1 MAIDKFGGE
10 EEAANGRRYSG
21 DNELKRMSEV
31 LKLIEMNKRNE
42 SQNSSETQ
50 STRSE
55 QTTDTLALDGGWG
68 WLVCLGSFVIN
79 FILDGTMFS
88 FGVMLITLLE
98 YFGESKAKT
107 SWIGSVLLGLS
118 MILGPFVGWLL
129 DRFSIRQVT
138 LCGALVA
145 AFGFILSM
153 FAPSVEVLI
162 LTYGVIGGIG
172 FCMMFI
178 PSIIVVGLYFCRKR
192 ALATGIAMSGS
203 GVGTFVYAYLSE
215 ALLSEY
221 NWRGTV
227 LIMAGILLNCVVC
240 AALFRPLS
248 SEAVK
253 GKQNAPKRTKMF
265 DCVHSF
271 DSKESSNSDLNTHCK
286 DIQEGMVN
294 LRNGSFLF
302 NSTSVLDRETPACY
316 SFIKNSS
323 NQESKLSSRRMYSSA
338 HALNRLDKH
347 HGLFRHA
354 NPLARKDI
362 FYSGSIKNIPK
373 SFSSSESAN
382 SNRTFE
388 LSEFE
393 VEVKEVKDDSR
404 CGCLQNL
411 GGTIELSLF
420 KNSKFV
426 LLLLCMVLWTA
437 QSITLTFLPDMAVAN
452 GIPRDQSASIISIC
466 GITNTVGRI
475 FAGFLTD
482 TFHVRSTVI
491 YLVALSVAAVANFL
505 FPWCYSYATISV
517 CAAVFGFCMA
527 SIVCLRTI
535 VIVEQLGIRRLTSA
549 FSMIAF
555 FQGIAFILN
564 PPAAGFLYDSTRSYL
579 YPFILSGSM
588 YVVAALS
595 CAVVLLKHCISPTD
609 TGKDSISVV
618 IESEGTSTD
627 ESLLNV

>member
-426 LLLLCMVLWTA
+426 LLLLCMVLWTGGRGA
-437 QSITLTFLPDMAVAN
+437 VCDKVDKWLLLAVHKGAVNNLNILT
-452 GIPRDQSASIISIC
+452 
-466 GITNTVGRI
+466 
-475 FAGFLTD
+475 
-482 TFHVRSTVI
+482 
-491 YLVALSVAAVANFL
+491 
-505 FPWCYSYATISV
+505 
-517 CAAVFGFCMA
+517 
-527 SIVCLRTI
+527 
-535 VIVEQLGIRRLTSA
+535 
-549 FSMIAF
+549 
-555 FQGIAFILN
+555 
-564 PPAAGFLYDSTRSYL
+564 
-579 YPFILSGSM
+579 
-588 YVVAALS
+588 
-595 CAVVLLKHCISPTD
+595 
-609 TGKDSISVV
+609 
-618 IESEGTSTD
+618 
-627 ESLLNV
+627 